1 MLGVTFIFVGKTRES
16 YYNEAQRE
24 YIKRLRPFCV
34 AEIVEIQERR
44 TPDNPSTAQISAAL
58 MAEAADILKRVPPD
72 AYTIPLC
79 VEGGA
84 KSSEEL
90 AILLETLPING
101 ISKICFV
108 IGGSFGLH
116 ESVKERGRLR
126 LSLSKMTLPHSL
138 ARVVLL
144 EQVYRAFSI
153 SAGSKYHK

>member
-1 MLGVTFIFVGKTRES
+1 MLGVTFIFVGRTRES

-24 YIKRLRPFCV
+24 YIKRLRPFCA
-34 AEIVEIQERR
+34 AEIVEVQERR
-44 TPDNPSTAQISAAL
+44 TPDDPSPAQIASAL
-58 MAEAADILKRVPPD
+58 MTEAGDILKRIPPD
-72 AYTIPLC
+72 AYIIPLC
-79 VEGGA
+79 VEGVE

-90 AILLETLPING
+90 AGLLETLPVHG
-101 ISKICFV
+101 VSKICFV

-116 ESVKERGRLR
+116 DSVKERGRLR

-153 SAGSKYHK
+153 STGSKYHK